1 MMERCEDVT
10 VKTYSHTENSN
21 LIPHLGAFGKLEW
34 DKGGAVI
41 GWHPLADHMLDVAAC
56 FECLSGCHSIRRA
69 MEAAAGR
76 KLNELDISRL
86 AVLVFLHDL
95 GKANSGFQAKRWKY
109 SQDIPSAWPVRKHAG
124 HGIEALKLFDSSNR
138 LEHLLELL
146 PVDSM
151 STWGDACYSLLVAS
165 ISHHGR
171 PLKDT
176 PSDWNKNIWRRVG
189 NVYDPATVLHEIGE
203 RVIEIY
209 PQAFKTEG
217 KPLPDAPA
225 FGHLFAGLVQL
236 ADWLGSDTD
245 FFPFSNENEVRSI
258 TAMEKARKAISVIGL
273 DPEYWRSKVKGLS
286 PNFADTFGIAK
297 PHPIQAAMSDDQ
309 LGPLVILESET
320 GSGKTEAALWRFVH
334 LFRAGVVDS
343 LYFALPT
350 RVAASQIYYR
360 VQTAIKKLWPE
371 YSPLTV
377 LALTGYDTRADGAKV
392 HRLPKFKVL
401 WADNPDDAKAHQR
414 WAAENAKR
422 FLAAPIAVGTI
433 DQALLGAL
441 QVRHAHL
448 RHAMLARSLLVVDEV
463 HASDPY
469 MTVLLE
475 HLLKAHLNNGGH
487 VLLLSATLGSSAR
500 NRYLA
505 LATNMKRP
513 QAKSM
518 TFEKACAV
526 PYPAISDQK
535 QTRAVDA
542 TGNTKKVTWAAYDII
557 DSPDKIANM
566 AIAAAKL
573 GAKVLVIRNTVPS
586 AIATLS
592 AIEESIPDKA
602 WLFTVNG
609 VVTLHHSRFSRQ
621 DRPIMDKAI
630 EVQLGKQRPLGP
642 LIVVG
647 TQTLEQSLDID
658 ADVLIT
664 DLCPMDVLLQRI
676 GRLHRHTRPAKER
689 PEAYQ
694 SAQVWVLTPAG
705 HDLNPLIARTQH
717 GLGMFHNG
725 GGVYA
730 DLRVLEAT
738 RALLVERPVV
748 SIPANNRYLVE
759 AATHPDKLHAIQTVK
774 GEAWQT
780 LGQRIEGST
789 GAQQTIGHLHAL
801 DVEQTF
807 GEREFPN
814 DVQIA
819 TRLGAQD
826 RILHFE
832 PAFPGPFG
840 EPLKELPIRYHLLP
854 KDLSPDAGSSDISQT
869 ETSITFR
876 LGDAQFRYT
885 RLGLERIKDNQLSDA
900 GGLP

>member
-1 MMERCEDVT
+1 M
-10 VKTYSHTENSN
+10 KTLAHTENAN
-21 LIPHLGAFGKLEW
+21 GIPYLVAFGKLKQDE
-34 DKGGAVI
+34 DGAVI
-41 GWHPLADHMLDVAAC
+41 GWHPLADHMADVAAC
-56 FECLSGCHSIRRA
+56 FECLSACRSIRRA
-69 MEAAAGR
+69 MEEAAGR
-76 KLNELDISRL
+76 ELDERDIARL

-95 GKANSGFQAKRWKY
+95 GKANSGFQAKRWKN
-109 SQDIPSAWPVRKHAG
+109 SQDIPKGWPLHAG
-124 HGIEALKLFDSSNR
+124 HGIEAIKLFYETLAR
-138 LEHLLELL
+138 QPIETLIEQICA
-146 PVDSM
+146 
-151 STWGDACYSLLVAS
+151 WGDASEPLLIAS

-176 PSDWNKNIWRRVG
+176 PGDWNKNIWKQVAG
-189 NVYDPATVLHEIGE
+189 AYDPAAVLKDIGK
-203 RVIEIY
+203 RVLALY
-209 PQAFKTEG
+209 PQAFEVGG

-236 ADWLGSDTD
+236 VDWLGSDTD
-245 FFPFSNENEVRSI
+245 FFPFSETGENRAI
-258 TAMEKARKAISVIGL
+258 TAKEKAREAVSVIGL
-273 DPEYWRSKVKGLS
+273 DAEDWRSNLNTCA
-286 PNFADTFGIAK
+286 PTFADAFDVSD
-297 PHPIQAAMSDDQ
+297 PPRPIQAAMSDGK

-334 LFRAGVVDS
+334 LFRSGLVDS

-350 RVAASQIYYR
+350 RVAATQIYNR
-360 VQTAIKKLWPE
+360 VQATVKKLWPKN
-371 YSPLTV
+371 SPLTV
-377 LALTGYDTRADGAKV
+377 LALSGYDTRADGAKV
-392 HRLPKFKVL
+392 HRLPGFEVQ
-401 WADNPDDAKAHQR
+401 WSDIPDDAKAPQR
-414 WAAENAKR
+414 WAAESAKR
-422 FLAAPIAVGTI
+422 FLAAPVAVGTV

-475 HLLKAHLNNGGH
+475 HLLKAHLNNGGQA
-487 VLLLSATLGSSAR
+487 LLLSATLGSTAR

-505 LATNMKRP
+505 LAPKGKRP
-513 QAKSM
+513 QAKTMS
-518 TFEKACAV
+518 FEAACAV
-526 PYPAISDQK
+526 PYPAISDHNK
-535 QTRAVDA
+535 TRAVAA
-542 TGNTKKVTWAAYDII
+542 TDISKQVTWTTHDII
-557 DSPDKIANM
+557 DSPEQIAHM
-566 AIAAAKL
+566 AISAAKQ

-586 AIATLS
+586 AIATLN

-602 WLFTVNG
+602 WLFSVNG

-630 EVQLGKQRPLGP
+630 EAQLGKKRPLSP

-664 DLCPMDVLLQRI
+664 DLCPMDVLLQRV
-676 GRLHRHTRPAKER
+676 GRLHRHNRPASER
-689 PEAYQ
+689 PAAFQ
-694 SAQVWVLTPAG
+694 AAQAWVLTPTG
-705 HDLNPLIARTQH
+705 HDLDPLIAKSQH

-748 SIPANNRYLVE
+748 SIPADNRYLVE
-759 AATHPDKLHAIQTVK
+759 AATHLYKLHTIQEEQ
-774 GEAWQT
+774 GGAWQT
-780 LGQRIEGST
+780 LGQRIEGGT
-789 GAQQTIGHLHAL
+789 GAQTAIGHLHAL
-801 DVEQTF
+801 DVEQIF
-807 GEREFPN
+807 GEQEFPN

-832 PAFPGPFG
+832 PALLGPFG
-840 EPLKELPIRYHLLP
+840 EALKELPIRHHLLP
-854 KDLSPDAGSSDISQT
+854 NGLSPDTEPSDIRQT
-869 ETSITFR
+869 TTSITFR
-876 LGDAQFRYT
+876 LGDAQFSYS
-885 RLGLERIKDNQLSDA
+885 RLGLERLKDD
-900 GGLP
+900 

>member
-1 MMERCEDVT
+1 VT
-10 VKTYSHTENSN
+10 
-21 LIPHLGAFGKLEW
+21 LPLGAFGKLER
-34 DKGGAVI
+34 DDFGTVI
-41 GWHPLADHMLDVAAC
+41 GWHPLVDHMIDVAAC
-56 FECLSGCHSIRRA
+56 FECLSTCHSIRRA
-69 MEAAAGR
+69 MVKAADR
-76 KLNELDISRL
+76 ELDERDIARL
-86 AVLVFLHDL
+86 SVLVFLHDI
-95 GKANSGFQAKRWKY
+95 GKANSGFQAKRWKKP
-109 SQDIPSAWPVRKHAG
+109 QDIPRVWPLHAG
-124 HGIEALKLFDSSNR
+124 HGIEAVKLFYDSNAR
-138 LEHLLELL
+138 QAIELL
-146 PVDSM
+146 IEQICA
-151 STWGDACYSLLVAS
+151 WGNAADSLLIAS

-171 PLKDT
+171 PIKDN
-176 PSDWNKNIWRRVG
+176 PGDWNQNIWKQVAG
-189 NVYDPATVLHEIGE
+189 AYDPAAVLHDIGK
-203 RVIEIY
+203 RVAAIY
-209 PQAFKTEG
+209 PQAFESGG

-245 FFPFSNENEVRSI
+245 FFPFSKEGEDRAV
-258 TAMEKARKAISVIGL
+258 TAKEKAREAISVIGL
-273 DPEYWRSKVKGLS
+273 DAEDWRSKLNDRL
-286 PNFADTFGIAK
+286 PNFADTFGITE
-297 PHPIQAAMSDDQ
+297 PRPIQAAMSDDQ

-334 LFRAGVVDS
+334 LFRAGAVDS

-350 RVAASQIYYR
+350 RVAATQIYNR
-360 VQTAIKKLWPE
+360 VQTAVKNLWPE
-371 YSPLTV
+371 NPPLTV
-377 LALTGYDTRADGAKV
+377 LALSGYDTRADGAKV
-392 HRLPKFKVL
+392 HRLPGFEVQ
-401 WADNPDDAKAHQR
+401 WSDIPDDAKAPQR
-414 WAAENAKR
+414 WAAESAKR

-433 DQALLGAL
+433 DQALLGSL

-463 HASDPY
+463 HASDAY

-475 HLLKAHLNNGGH
+475 QLLKAHLNSGGQA
-487 VLLLSATLGSSAR
+487 LLLSATLGSSAR

-505 LATNMKRP
+505 LASHVKN
-513 QAKSM
+513 M
-518 TFEKACAV
+518 TFDEACAV
-526 PYPAISDQK
+526 PYPAISDHN

-542 TGNTKKVTWAAYDII
+542 MGNTKKVTWSAHDII
-557 DSPDKIANM
+557 GAPSKIANM
-566 AIAAAKL
+566 AIGAAKL
-573 GAKVLVIRNTVPS
+573 GAKVLVIRNTVAD
-586 AIATLS
+586 AIATLT

-630 EVQLGKQRPLGP
+630 EAQLGKHRPLGP

-676 GRLHRHTRPAKER
+676 GRLHRHIRSASER
-689 PEAYQ
+689 PEVFQ
-694 SAQVWVLTPAG
+694 SAQAWVLTPAG
-705 HDLNPLIARTQH
+705 HNLDPLAKSQH

-730 DLRVLEAT
+730 DLRMLEAT
-738 RALLVERPVV
+738 RALLAERPVV
-748 SIPANNRYLVE
+748 SIPDDNRYLVE
-759 AATHPDKLHAIQTVK
+759 AATHPDKLVEIQEQQGV
-774 GEAWQT
+774 AWQT
-780 LGQRIEGST
+780 LGQKIEGYI
-789 GAQQTIGHLHAL
+789 GAHRTIAHLHAL

-807 GEREFPN
+807 GEQEFPN

-826 RILHFE
+826 RILHFSIKLLS
-832 PAFPGPFG
+832 PFG

-854 KDLSPDAGSSDISQT
+854 KDLSPDTEPSDIIQT
-869 ETSITFR
+869 ETSLAFR

-885 RLGLERIKDNQLSDA
+885 RLGLERLKDNLLSDA